1 MGPSPSLSSNAD
13 RGKRGLSRWNLLRQ
27 RLEGMEYSV
36 LSGLYGMGFVF
47 RFWDGTLVVPV
58 WSSYQMRSLCAGFTV
73 LSHRHASQ
81 VEGMWALH
89 MTLAIGHLSLRR
101 ARGRE
106 RGFVMKHLG
115 SGERVLFGSVHL
127 VPGMTQDNYA
137 AAAEGF
143 LAGMPKNH
151 RRVVVQGGFNSPF
164 AWVQN
169 ETGDIACGLDG
180 QALLTLDL
188 LAGAGRLT
196 CWLAKG
202 FYIGGVRYSGDSC
215 FSLNTDHELPRGTFE
230 LRGKRIFSRPTTRP
244 RVWTGGLSEIQG
256 ISVEQLGELA
266 QNHTKPVPSRAYC
279 DSKAIREAFQA
290 AKLSKSRDQWKMALR
305 ARRQARR
312 EWNKIGCAGLR
323 SVTGGPLRT

>member
-1 MGPSPSLSSNAD
+1 
-13 RGKRGLSRWNLLRQ
+13 
-27 RLEGMEYSV
+27 
-36 LSGLYGMGFVF
+36 
-47 RFWDGTLVVPV
+47 
-58 WSSYQMRSLCAGFTV
+58 MRSLCAGFTV

-81 VEGMWALH
+81 WRGCGLAYDPRHWAPVSKKSSGEGTW
-89 MTLAIGHLSLRR
+89 
-101 ARGRE
+101 
-106 RGFVMKHLG
+106 FVMKHLG

-169 ETGDIACGLDG
+169 EPGNIACGLDG

-202 FYIGGVRYSGDSC
+202 FYIGGVRYSGTRAFRSTQTMSC
-215 FSLNTDHELPRGTFE
+215 PEGLLSFAGRESSVDLLRDLESGLVASVRYRGY
-230 LRGKRIFSRPTTRP
+230 P
-244 RVWTGGLSEIQG
+244 
-256 ISVEQLGELA
+256 LGELA

-279 DSKAIREAFQA
+279 DSKAIRGAFRA

-312 EWNKIGCAGLR
+312 EWEQDRVRRASQCDWRAIEDLKQEGQTALGLLIIKR
-323 SVTGGPLRT
+323 MTPMK